1 MMRILLTGVALSLAA
16 GVAIAQTPPAAT
28 KPATTGATQVNPP
41 NPAAPPNTPPPSPS
55 APSTS
60 TPSTAATPPATDTTA
75 LAGSPY
81 KTGATIKDAQGQVI
95 GTIARVIKTPD
106 GATTV
111 SVTVDGRNVNL
122 PASNLT
128 PSADGGAVSSM
139 SKAQISASTKP
150 PA

>member
-1 MMRILLTGVALSLAA
+1 MMRVLLTAAALSLAGGLA
-16 GVAIAQTPPAAT
+16 LAQTPPPT
-28 KPATTGATQVNPP
+28 STQVNPP
-41 NPAAPPNTPPPSPS
+41 ASASAPNPPAPPS
-55 APSTS
+55 AT
-60 TPSTAATPPATDTTA
+60 TPPAADTTA

-81 KTGATIKDAQGQVI
+81 RTGATIKDTQGQVI
-95 GTIARVIKTPD
+95 GTIARVVKTPD

-128 PSADGGAVSSM
+128 PSADGGAVSAM
-139 SKAQISASTKP
+139 SKAEITASTRP